1 MIAALLLVIS
11 LAALAQFA
19 LYYWRALVLGV
30 AAQPLSER
38 FREASPVGEEAL
50 GGQSFGALL
59 QLYEMTPQLRV
70 GKSRLGT
77 VRMYYRAVEMLGRL
91 TGKLMPQV
99 EAWSEREM
107 ATCTRYVA
115 VRVDQRMTRNMECAA
130 ALRSC

>member
-11 LAALAQFA
+11 LVALAQFF

-50 GGQSFGALL
+50 GARDFGVLL
-59 QLYEMTPQLRV
+59 QLYEMTPQLKV
-70 GKSRLGT
+70 EKSRLGA
-77 VRMYYRAVEMLGRL
+77 VRMYYRAVDALGRL
-91 TGKLMPQV
+91 AGRLMPRV
-99 EAWSEREM
+99 GAWSEREM

-115 VRVDQRMTRNMECAA
+115 VRMDQRMARNMECAA